1 MKNFLQSGDVL
12 TIPAP
17 SAVLSGAVV
26 IVGQL
31 KGVAV
36 ADAASG
42 APVAVQTRGVFSLP
56 KAAAQ
61 AVTLGAAIYWDADDK
76 VATTTA
82 TDNTLIGYAAAAAGS
97 SAATVDVK
105 IG

>member
-1 MKNFLQSGDVL
+1 MKNYLQSGDVL

-17 SAVLSGAVV
+17 ATIASGAVV

-42 APVAVQTRGVFSLP
+42 APVAVQTRGVFTLP
-56 KAAAQ
+56 KEAAL
-61 AVTLGAAIYWDADDK
+61 AVTLGAAIYWDATPG

-82 TDNTLIGYAAAAAGS
+82 TDNTLIGYAAAAAGA

>member
-1 MKNFLQSGDVL
+1 MKNYLQSGDVL

-17 SAVLSGAVV
+17 ATIVSGAVV

-36 ADAASG
+36 TDAASG
-42 APVAVQTRGVFSLP
+42 APVAVQTRGVFTLP
-56 KAAAQ
+56 KEAAQ
-61 AVTLGAAIYWDADDK
+61 AVTLGAAIYWDATPG

-82 TDNTLIGYAAAAAGS
+82 TDNTLIGYATAAAGA